1 MNCTPPALPRLLLVE
16 DDPVSRTF
24 LLAALQTL
32 PAEVDCADTAA
43 TARHQTD
50 GVQHA
55 LWLIDVNLP
64 DGSGSELLAQLRRN
78 HPDTP
83 ALAHTADTQASLER
97 QLLADGFAGV
107 LVKPLSRDALLANV
121 RATLARRN
129 DTASLQAEGD
139 PAVPVW
145 DQERALSALNGQH
158 AHLQALRELFMGEL
172 PGVREALRS
181 AIAANDDQ
189 AMRQQLHRLQASCGF
204 VGAAQLA
211 VAARRLHQQPGADQA
226 RRDVTA
232 AIDVLLGS

>member
-1 MNCTPPALPRLLLVE
+1 MNHPPATPPRLLLVE
-16 DDPVSRTF
+16 DDPVSRSF
-24 LLAALQTL
+24 LLAALQSL

-43 TARHQTD
+43 TARVHTD
-50 GVQHA
+50 ASKHA

-64 DGSGSELLAQLRRN
+64 DGSGSGLLAELRRT
-78 HPDTP
+78 HPHTP
-83 ALAHTADTQASLER
+83 ALAHTADTRASLER

-107 LVKPLSRDALLANV
+107 LVKPLSRDALLASV
-121 RATLARRN
+121 RATLSSGTGSAGN
-129 DTASLQAEGD
+129 SQDCGT
-139 PAVPVW
+139 VPVW
-145 DQERALSALNGQH
+145 DQERALSALNGQL

-172 PGVREALRS
+172 PGVRDALRS

-226 RRDVTA
+226 RRDVSD
-232 AIDVLLGS
+232 AIELLLGS